1 MVRIFSSPALVFISG
16 ILLRI
21 IFLVYGDWQDKHTPV
36 KFTDID
42 YYVFTDAARFV
53 SQGQSPYDRDTY
65 RYTPLLAWML
75 LPTARPG
82 AFWFASGK
90 MLFALSDIAASYFI
104 FQILRTIQKKPIETS
119 LKFTSIWLLNPMVA
133 TISTRGSSEGLLLL
147 IVTALL
153 WAVLQ
158 QRIRLAGCL
167 LGLAV
172 HLKIYPFIYAVS
184 IFWWLGHRHHPS
196 TLSSHL
202 SDLMNVQRIQLVV
215 SSFVVFM
222 ILNLSM
228 IYWLVREPS
237 LDSTGVGN

>member
-1 MVRIFSSPALVFISG
+1 MVRLFSSPALVFISG

-21 IFLVYGDWQDKHTPV
+21 AFLVYGDWQDKHSPV

-53 SQGQSPYDRDTY
+53 SMGQSPYDRDTY

-75 LPTARPG
+75 LPTARSG
-82 AFWFASGK
+82 ALWFASGK
-90 MLFALSDIAASYFI
+90 FLFALSDIAASYFI
-104 FQILRTIQKKPIETS
+104 FQILRTIQKKSVETA

-133 TISTRGSSEGLLLL
+133 IISTRGSSEGLLLL
-147 IVTALL
+147 AVMALL

-167 LGLAV
+167 LGLAI

-184 IFWWLGHRHHPS
+184 IFWWLGRRPHPS
-196 TLSSHL
+196 TLSEHISHL
-202 SDLMNVQRIQLVV
+202 CSSQRVQLVV
-215 SSFVVFM
+215 FSFVVFM
-222 ILNLSM
+222 ILNFVM
-228 IYWLVREPS
+228 IYWLVWNHR
-237 LDSTGVGN
+237 L